1 MDLVA
6 ADAMRDR
13 IYKRLAARRKDVER
27 AESYYLGDQPLS
39 FATEEWRKANAA
51 RYSGFSDNWCGTV
64 VNAEA
69 ERLDPIGVTG
79 VDGAERLWDELR
91 RNEFDAQF
99 SQAVVTSLTTSRSY
113 VMVWA
118 DAAGDP
124 LVSVEHPSQVEIE
137 YNWENPR
144 LRDAALKTWVDE
156 TWEYAT
162 LYTASEVYKW
172 RRKRIEVLRKE
183 QSQARQARPSNEVES
198 GWEARV
204 GVRDDTWPI
213 RNPLGLVPIVEIAN
227 RPRLLGD
234 PVSEIRGVMPMQD
247 AINLLWAYLFLAADY
262 ASMPARVALGTAPP
276 MVPILDSD
284 GKQVGSRPV
293 DMKDLAEKRLLY
305 LTGENAKIDAWDAAR
320 LDVFT
325 DTIEVSVGHIAA
337 QTRTPPHYL
346 VANKGLSNLS
356 GDALTAA
363 EIGLVQKANE
373 FITFTNPALREVLR
387 LVATV
392 LNDQGLATQARL
404 ATIVWKNREIRSE
417 SQLADALV
425 KKRQMGYPLEFLME
439 QEGHDPATIRRV
451 MEMSERELSDPQLM
465 AAMRPF
471 GGVDDDSTGSDSTV

>member
-1 MDLVA
+1 
-6 ADAMRDR
+6 
-13 IYKRLAARRKDVER
+13 
-27 AESYYLGDQPLS
+27 
-39 FATEEWRKANAA
+39 
-51 RYSGFSDNWCGTV
+51 
-64 VNAEA
+64 
-69 ERLDPIGVTG
+69 
-79 VDGAERLWDELR
+79 
-91 RNEFDAQF
+91 
-99 SQAVVTSLTTSRSY
+99 
-113 VMVWA
+113 
-118 DAAGDP
+118 
-124 LVSVEHPSQVEIE
+124 
-137 YNWENPR
+137 
-144 LRDAALKTWVDE
+144 
-156 TWEYAT
+156 
-162 LYTASEVYKW
+162 
-172 RRKRIEVLRKE
+172 
-183 QSQARQARPSNEVES
+183 
-198 GWEARV
+198 
-204 GVRDDTWPI
+204 
-213 RNPLGLVPIVEIAN
+213 VEIAN

-276 MVPILDSD
+276 MVPIMDSD
-284 GKQVGSRPV
+284 GKQIGSRPV

-392 LNDQGLATQARL
+392 LNDQGLAAQARL

-471 GGVDDDSTGSDSTV
+471 GGVDDDSTGGDSTV